1 MSALH
6 PALPPLTTV
15 MSSHAARTAL
25 VCALVALLALQ
36 GLRLLWLV
44 MTPVGPVGH
53 APPSAA
59 TTSDLSALRRDVFY
73 RSVGDSNSNSN
84 SDGVELHG
92 VRAGAAQAAAY
103 LSLGDGRQ
111 GAYRIGDTVM
121 PGVVLQAVAAD
132 HVLLRTGSGVRRLAL
147 RDAAAPALATTPSS
161 ANTAAAGIAS
171 GVMSNVGN
179 ATAAAGATAVDPQ
192 QLLSSAGLR
201 ASADGSG
208 FTIMPRGDGALLR
221 QAGLEAGDVLTQ
233 INGRTLDAE
242 HLRELQ
248 DELRDGQAATLT
260 YRRDGQTHTMTLKR
274 PQ

>member
-1 MSALH
+1 MH
-6 PALPPLTTV
+6 RALPSLTTV

-25 VCALVALLALQ
+25 GCALVGLLALQ
-36 GLRLLWLV
+36 GLRLLWLLI
-44 MTPVGPVGH
+44 TPVGPLGH
-53 APPSAA
+53 AQPAA
-59 TTSDLSALRRDVFY
+59 GTASDWSALRRDVFY
-73 RSVGDSNSNSN
+73 RSVADSTSE
-84 SDGVELHG
+84 GLVLHG

-103 LSLGDGRQ
+103 LSPGDGRQ
-111 GAYRIGDTVM
+111 GAYRVGDTVM

-147 RDAAAPALATTPSS
+147 LDAAPQTLATTPPP
-161 ANTAAAGIAS
+161 ADTAAAGSVS

-192 QLLSSAGLR
+192 HLLSSAGLR

-221 QAGLEAGDVLTQ
+221 QAGLAAGDVLTQ

>member
-6 PALPPLTTV
+6 RALPPLTTV

-59 TTSDLSALRRDVFY
+59 TASDLSALRRDVFY
-73 RSVGDSNSNSN
+73 RSVADSTSN
-84 SDGVELHG
+84 SDGVVLHG

-111 GAYRIGDTVM
+111 GAYRVGDTVM

-161 ANTAAAGIAS
+161 ANTAAAGSAS

-221 QAGLEAGDVLTQ
+221 QAGLAAGDVLTQ

-242 HLRELQ
+242 HLRELK

>member
-6 PALPPLTTV
+6 RALPPLTTV
-15 MSSHAARTAL
+15 MSSHAVRTAL

-44 MTPVGPVGH
+44 ITPVGPVGR
-53 APPSAA
+53 AQPAAA
-59 TTSDLSALRRDVFY
+59 TAADLSALRRDVFN
-73 RSVGDSNSNSN
+73 RSVADSTG
-84 SDGVELHG
+84 DGVVLHG
-92 VRAGAAQAAAY
+92 VRAGVTQAAAY

-111 GAYRIGDTVM
+111 GAYRVGDAVM
-121 PGVVLQAVAAD
+121 PGVVLQAIAAD
-132 HVLLRTGSGVRRLAL
+132 HVLLRTGSGVRRLPL
-147 RDAAAPALATTPSS
+147 LDAVPQALATTPSA
-161 ANTAAAGIAS
+161 ANTAAGTAS

-192 QLLSSAGLR
+192 QLLTSAGLR
-201 ASADGSG
+201 ASEDGSG
-208 FTIMPRGDGALLR
+208 FTVMPRGDGALLR
-221 QAGLEAGDVLTQ
+221 QAGLAAGDVLTQ

>member
-6 PALPPLTTV
+6 RALPSLTTV

-25 VCALVALLALQ
+25 GCALVGLLALQ
-36 GLRLLWLV
+36 GLRLLWLLI
-44 MTPVGPVGH
+44 TPVGPVGH
-53 APPSAA
+53 AQPVAGTASEW
-59 TTSDLSALRRDVFY
+59 SALRRDVFY
-73 RSVGDSNSNSN
+73 RSVADST
-84 SDGVELHG
+84 SDGVLLHG

-111 GAYRIGDTVM
+111 GAYRVGDTVM

-132 HVLLRTGSGVRRLAL
+132 HVLLRSGSGVRRLTL
-147 RDAAAPALATTPSS
+147 LDAAPQAPATTSSS
-161 ANTAAAGIAS
+161 ANTAAGSAS

-179 ATAAAGATAVDPQ
+179 ATAAAGATTVDPQ

-221 QAGLEAGDVLTQ
+221 QAGLAAGDVLTQ